1 LGSWFSRKSI
11 GEMLDLQ
18 SGSGEDKNYLV
29 YKMHDLAGLSAWP
42 VLISSRSNGRF
53 NPNQGDFRQ
62 FNYLI
67 TFVQLGNDWEFLDVS
82 GSYTP
87 YGILPPNLLTNGG
100 LLLEGSNSDLVRIT
114 IKPTNSQRLDS
125 TMIVIEPT
133 GEVSG
138 DITCLFTG
146 YSAAGFSQNKQESE
160 PDEFIDEM
168 FANRVEVECEWG
180 EPSFNKDTL
189 DNSVVNIHFTS
200 AEMTSTLGDNLT
212 IHPIRLMFG
221 ENPFVSSK
229 RFFPID
235 FMFPFGYTN
244 QVDILY
250 RGDYSEISLP
260 PDTSFK
266 IIGATFARKSLI
278 RDSIVTVTSQLMV
291 DQPLFEPRQY
301 SDLRK
306 FFEDMAM
313 CKEDQVAFIK

>member
-1 LGSWFSRKSI
+1 
-11 GEMLDLQ
+11 
-18 SGSGEDKNYLV
+18 
-29 YKMHDLAGLSAWP
+29 
-42 VLISSRSNGRF
+42 
-53 NPNQGDFRQ
+53 
-62 FNYLI
+62 
-67 TFVQLGNDWEFLDVS
+67 
-82 GSYTP
+82 
-87 YGILPPNLLTNGG
+87 
-100 LLLEGSNSDLVRIT
+100 
-114 IKPTNSQRLDS
+114 
-125 TMIVIEPT
+125 
-133 GEVSG
+133 
-138 DITCLFTG
+138 
-146 YSAAGFSQNKQESE
+146 
-160 PDEFIDEM
+160 
-168 FANRVEVECEWG
+168 
-180 EPSFNKDTL
+180 
-189 DNSVVNIHFTS
+189 
-200 AEMTSTLGDNLT
+200 
-212 IHPIRLMFG
+212 MFG